1 MRNRMKFFFSIFT
14 AFVLVFFNT
23 SCVHGTSPKPAE
35 GISFQYK
42 PPGHVFI
49 FGKPVEFSVNGNAKG
64 ICRIYTYDR
73 TKVFEQ
79 DLSLPGTVV
88 IPGLMRG
95 YYFVE
100 LSIPGSKEIFKSDFA
115 VVTDPAKR
123 NLPVDSAYC
132 LDAALGGCFGPKVDE
147 WQEISRLLGVK
158 FARERFH
165 QKGTEP
171 VRGKYNWNI
180 YGRAVRKHAENGTC
194 LSAVLHEFAPW
205 ARKSKDLTFPN
216 DLFTAYDWA
225 KFISEKYRKEIRVW
239 EIWNEPELL
248 AASKE
253 GPWEY
258 TAMMKALCLG
268 FKAGVPGHLIT
279 NGSHC
284 TYPPDNLYAQAI
296 VRNDLFDYT
305 DIFNFHYYY
314 SLSALPENIR
324 EWKKILRNAGV
335 GDQIIWITEAGTR
348 AEGYATVY
356 PGTGPYRYLTP
367 EQEMIWAECVPK
379 LQILCQNLGV
389 SRTFIF
395 VLRPCHE
402 NNGKKEWGIIRR
414 RDNSVKPEY
423 AAFATLLDE
432 LGNAKCLGEVDLGKG
447 IRGFLYQQPDRSRT
461 LAFWSISELDTV
473 ANGSITF
480 NGMKKKS
487 FDIPGKEALLID
499 PFGTPHKLSG
509 ENGTVHIPSVRLVSY
524 LRNAP
529 DMKIKKAPEKE
540 GVPGPRK
547 RNLDRSVVLRI
558 VPSKDF
564 KLSGSR
570 LLMTLNDLSKDKS
583 MVIQVANF
591 SGQAKKATVTVSG
604 CDLPGF
610 PAEVSLKP
618 FSVAEIKTSAE
629 NLKPGK
635 YTCTFAGKSNDLPIS
650 KMEFPFLITRSGASS
665 SIPVAG
671 SDKPENWK
679 VNCSGKMEITFDEP
693 NQSLRIDV
701 DFSPKRMGWAYPIFK
716 LPNGLPEDA
725 KGLSFDIKVEVP
737 GKKALYY
744 LIFLKE
750 KGKKA
755 RKQPYVPENHKWK
768 HVSVTFDDLGIVPQN
783 LDNFQIGLNLDEQ
796 NSATWFIRNIR
807 LIK

>member
-1 MRNRMKFFFSIFT
+1 MKDRMKSIFSILT
-14 AFVLVFFNT
+14 AFAFVFCNA
-23 SCVHGTSPKPAE
+23 SCVQEMPPQPA
-35 GISFQYK
+35 GNISFQYK
-42 PPGHVFI
+42 TPGHVFI
-49 FGKPVEFSVNGNAKG
+49 FGKKVEFSVNGKAKG
-64 ICRIYTYDR
+64 TCRIYTYDR
-73 TKVFEQ
+73 TKVFER

-88 IPGLMRG
+88 IPDLARG

-100 LSIPGSKEIFKSDFA
+100 FTIPGSKEVFKSDFA

-123 NLPVDSAYC
+123 ALPMDSAYC
-132 LDAALGGCFGPKVDE
+132 LDAALGGCFSPYVGE
-147 WQEISRLLGVK
+147 WQETARLLGVK
-158 FARERFH
+158 FIRERFS
-165 QKGTEP
+165 QKVAEP
-171 VRGKYNWNI
+171 ARGRYNWKH
-180 YGRAVRKHAENGTC
+180 YGEIFRKHAENGIS
-194 LSAVLHEFAPW
+194 LSSTHEFALW
-205 ARKSKDLTFPN
+205 ARKSKDLTFPD
-216 DLFTAYDWA
+216 DLFIAYDWA
-225 KFISEKYRKEIRVW
+225 KLVAEKYRKEVQVW
-239 EIWNEPELL
+239 ELWNEPELL
-248 AASKE
+248 AFSKE

-258 TAMMKALCLG
+258 SSMMKALCLG
-268 FKAGVPGHLIT
+268 FRAGVPSCLVT

-284 TYPPDNLYAQAI
+284 TFPPDNLYAQAI

-314 SLSALPENIR
+314 SLSELPETVR
-324 EWKKILRNAGV
+324 EWKNILRNAGI
-335 GDQIIWITEAGTR
+335 GDQMIWITEAGTR

-367 EQEMIWAECVPK
+367 EQELIWAECIPK

-395 VLRPCHE
+395 VLRPHHE

-414 RDNSVKPEY
+414 RDNSVKPEFS
-423 AAFATLLDE
+423 AFATLLDE
-432 LGNAKCLGEVDLGKG
+432 LGSAKCLGEVDLGKG
-447 IRGFLYQQPDRSRT
+447 MRGFLYQQPDRSCT

-473 ANGSITF
+473 PHGAITF
-480 NGMKKKS
+480 DGLKKKS
-487 FDIPGKEALLID
+487 FDIPGKEALLIG
-499 PFGTPHKLSG
+499 PFGTPHKLAG
-509 ENGTVHIPSVRLVSY
+509 ENGTVHVPSVRLVSY

-529 DMKIKKAPEKE
+529 AMKIKKAPEKE

-547 RNLDRSVVLRI
+547 RNLDRSIVLRI

-564 KLSGSR
+564 KLSASR
-570 LLMTLNDLSKDKS
+570 LLMTLNDSSKDKS

-591 SGQAKKATVTVSG
+591 SDQPKKATVTVSG

-618 FSVAEIKTSAE
+618 FSVAEIKTSAG

-635 YTCTFAGKSNDLPIS
+635 YTCTFAGKSNDRLIS
-650 KMEFPFLITRSGASS
+650 QMEFPFLITRSGAAASV
-665 SIPVAG
+665 PVAG

-679 VNCSGKMEITFDEP
+679 VNSSGKMDITFDEP

-716 LPNGLPEDA
+716 LPNGLPADA
-725 KGLSFDIKVEVP
+725 KGISFDIKVEVP

-744 LIFLKE
+744 LTFLKE

-783 LDNFQIGLNLDEQ
+783 LENIQIGLNLDEQ
-796 NSATWFIRNIR
+796 NSATWFIRNLR